1 MKLSNRNIFALLAAS
16 ASLLTSCSDDVLYKD
31 EIPGGENQGVILYL
45 PEMPADQ
52 TPTTGTRAEG
62 QLAGFTRSETTF
74 DNRRVFIYPVNND
87 GTVDD
92 SPIELDIKGQTP
104 IRTSNGYAA
113 YKLDIPTGSYKM
125 YVTANIELG
134 DNIKRSELLAMD
146 VAVPTDL
153 DKGLPMSCSNEE
165 LQVSYGDGVTSAL
178 GNSSINIAP
187 GAEDVTIK
195 ANLKYCVSKVR
206 VTMINDLS
214 PTDLVKGIKVTNH
227 LSTSSIFPDVRDTKE
242 KEDAYK
248 ASQDY
253 TVTSGKYFNVVTVDA
268 AGVSKTN
275 VDELGSEISV
285 AEGNTTPYTHQ
296 AVFYVPERI
305 FQTSSDNVTMH
316 VTVGGVEKVI
326 AIGHEEN
333 GNKIVKRSHFY
344 DYVGASDGK
353 FYLQVQ
359 PWDIETMIG
368 ALNGPTFLHVDQT
381 SIDVQAGY
389 QTEMWYETNAPSIE
403 TDCAE
408 YNGQKIFHFIT
419 KEDAPNTLIIEMN
432 SEIDRAEFN
441 DIPEE
446 DKKWFTIKAGTIK
459 KKIAVNL
466 TFDEFILLEN
476 DMVTIDVA
484 ENKESGRYNGN
495 YKVTLRTNLDN
506 ITLEKVKWGE
516 NTTEGTPHSLMITS
530 DGTVDNVLDL
540 SQPIPV
546 VNGEV
551 IFYVN
556 FNDLNS
562 SRKLWKEDSEMAIK
576 VSGTT
581 STGENREALVNVYVR
596 AAYDTY
602 RIHFYAADWNHP
614 HIYVYQC
621 LQMPGDIDTSKT
633 NARPNDPVGYKDGE
647 YYAALEYD
655 FTGAVAF
662 KGWNVGEGNNPYA
675 AGQHNQEGSGFFCFY
690 DHYQDENNNW
700 SPSKTFNY
708 NANWHVDNKAL
719 ENELHYYRMDFAQA
733 HREKVKNAN
742 LCTVCT
748 PANTKDIP
756 TSWPGI
762 HMIPDP
768 EMGDGWWYFELS
780 GVADPGK
787 ALIMFTD
794 CALNDHGYQ
803 DWMEGKRYPL
813 KDQPGVALFDY
824 PTKEGWFEFKS
835 GSKNL
840 SFSAF
845 EPGSEPE
852 TIRIYR
858 IYWPYSS
865 SWKGLN
871 IWQGGTVWGND
882 DYNSWPNNQATR
894 GGSYKQYNDSYA
906 YIEVRTLNTEM
917 TGSLSYQS
925 KNGTSYSTAKTLN
938 FSNFTK
944 TLENGNDVYSYTIT
958 SLGNGYGGVPSGS
971 PVVTGPTE
979 GSTTSTFEVGKK
991 YAIIFSNSHSI
1002 WMWGSTKNE
1011 AITEKQGYTWD
1022 AQPQDAQYEFTT
1034 SIAGETQMKYKL
1046 DKADEVYTVN
1056 VGEFKYSTTNSRY
1069 EAKINK

>member
-52 TPTTGTRAEG
+52 TPATGTRAEG

-187 GAEDVTIK
+187 GAENVTIK

-253 TVTSGKYFNVVTVDA
+253 TVTSGKYFNAVTVDA

-368 ALNGPTFLHVDQT
+368 ALNGPTFLHVDKT

-389 QTEMWYETNAPSIE
+389 QTEMWYDTNASSIE

-506 ITLEKVKWGE
+506 ISLEKVKWGE
-516 NTTEGTPHSLMITS
+516 NTTEGTPHSLMLTS
-530 DGTVDNVLDL
+530 DGTIANVLDL

-551 IFYVN
+551 TFYIN

-562 SRKLWKEDSEMAIK
+562 SRKLWKEDSEMAVK

-621 LQMPGDIDTSKT
+621 LKLPSDQTLT
-633 NARPNDPVGYKDGE
+633 NGATKGMPVGENKDR
-647 YYAALEYD
+647 AALEYD
-655 FTGAVAF
+655 FTGGVAF
-662 KGWNVGEGNNPYA
+662 KGWNVGAYNDPNA
-675 AGQHNQEGSGFFCFY
+675 AGSKEEGFWLFSGSGSWAPTRGGDDF
-690 DHYQDENNNW
+690 D
-700 SPSKTFNY
+700 K
-708 NANWHVDNKAL
+708 
-719 ENELHYYRMDFAQA
+719 HYYALDFAAA
-733 HREKVKNAN
+733 HRTKLKTAGPNGSS
-742 LCTVCT
+742 LCTEC
-748 PANTKDIP
+748 TKDDFP
-756 TSWPGI
+756 SSWPGI
-762 HMIPDP
+762 HMLPDP
-768 EMGDGWWYFELS
+768 EMGDGWWTFELS
-780 GVADPGK
+780 GVADTGK

-794 CALNDHGYQ
+794 CSENDHGYG
-803 DWMEGKRYPL
+803 DWMENGHRYPK
-813 KDQPGVALFDY
+813 KDLPGVALFDY
-824 PTKEGWFEFKS
+824 PTKEGWFEYKTNAI
-835 GSKNL
+835 NL

-1034 SIAGETQMKYKL
+1034 STAGETQMKYKL